1 MAASTMKVNSAGRES
16 AGGTHWGPRVPPLA
30 AGVGRHHPWLPRA
43 KPCSSLSFFP
53 AFVKHIMAG

>member
-16 AGGTHWGPRVPPLA
+16 AAGRHWGPRVPPLA
-30 AGVGRHHPWLPRA
+30 TQGQTLQLT
-43 KPCSSLSFFP
+43 LSFFP